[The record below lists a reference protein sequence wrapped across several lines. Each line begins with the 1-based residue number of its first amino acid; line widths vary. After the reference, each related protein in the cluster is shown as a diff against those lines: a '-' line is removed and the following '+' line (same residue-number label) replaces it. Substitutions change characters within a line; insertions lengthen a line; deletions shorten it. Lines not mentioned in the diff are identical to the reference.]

1 MSNLTLNCLV
11 VDDDSLSRNIL
22 EDLIND
28 TTSLN
33 LAASCQDPIQAFNFL
48 KEQQVDLLFL
58 DIEMP
63 KMDGMEMLRN
73 LNPLPQV
80 VLVTSHTEY
89 AVESYEYDVT
99 DFIKKPITP
108 ARFLKAI
115 DKVYKRLSTEE
126 TKITTKGDTI
136 FIKSDSRL
144 VQIDTNK
151 IFWIE
156 ALGNYMRVI
165 TEDGKYT
172 ILSTMK
178 DVASKLPSD
187 EFVRVHRSFIVRVDK
202 IKSIEDNYIIIDE
215 KQINIGKA
223 YKDGLNKF
231 LNLL

>member
-48 KEQQVDLLFL
+48 KEHQLDLLFL

-144 VQIDTNK
+144 VQINTNK

>member
-1 MSNLTLNCLV
+1 MMKCLI
-11 VDDDSLSRNIL
+11 VDDDELSRGIL

-28 TTSLN
+28 TASLD
-33 LAASCQDPIQAFNFL
+33 LVASCGNPLEAFNIL
-48 KEQQVDLLFL
+48 KESKIDLLFL

-63 KMDGMEMLRN
+63 KMDGISMLKA
-73 LNPLPQV
+73 LSPLPQV
-80 VLVTSHTEY
+80 ILVTSHDQY

-99 DFIKKPITP
+99 DFVKKPISA
-108 ARFLKAI
+108 ARFLKAVE
-115 DKVYKRLSTEE
+115 KANKRFSSDSSLF
-126 TKITTKGDTI
+126 TTKGETI
-136 FIKSDSRL
+136 FIKSDSKL
-144 VQIDTNK
+144 VQINTHK

-187 EFVRVHRSFIVRVDK
+187 EFVRVHRSFIVRLDK
-202 IKSIEDNYIIIDE
+202 IESIEDNYIIINNN
-215 KQINIGKA
+215 QINIGKA
-223 YKDGLNKF
+223 YKDGLSGK

>member
-48 KEQQVDLLFL
+48 KEHQVDLLFL

-144 VQIDTNK
+144 VQINTNK

-165 TEDGKYT
+165 TENGKYT

>member
-33 LAASCQDPIQAFNFL
+33 LSASCQDPIQAFNFL
-48 KEQQVDLLFL
+48 KEHQVDLLFL

-144 VQIDTNK
+144 VQINTNK

-165 TEDGKYT
+165 TENGKYT

>member
-80 VLVTSHTEY
+80 ILVTSHTEY

-144 VQIDTNK
+144 VQINTNK

>member
-1 MSNLTLNCLV
+1 MMMKCLI
-11 VDDDSLSRNIL
+11 VDDDDLSRGIL
-22 EDLIND
+22 EDLIDD
-28 TTSLN
+28 TDSLD
-33 LAASCQDPIQAFNFL
+33 LVASCADPIKAFNIL
-48 KEQQVDLLFL
+48 KDSSIDLLFL

-63 KMDGMEMLRN
+63 KMDGISMLKS

-80 VLVTSHTEY
+80 ILVTSYDKY

-99 DFIKKPITP
+99 DFVKKPISA

-115 DKVYKRLSTEE
+115 EKASKRFTKESSHFTAKGE
-126 TKITTKGDTI
+126 TV
-136 FIKSDSRL
+136 FIKSDSKL
-144 VQIDTNK
+144 VQINTNQ

-165 TEDGKYT
+165 TEEGKYT

-187 EFVRVHRSFIVRVDK
+187 DFVRVHRSFIVRLDK
-202 IKSIEDNYIIIDE
+202 IESIEDNYIVINDN
-215 KQINIGKA
+215 QINIGKA
-223 YKDGLNKF
+223 YKEGLNKK

>member
-1 MSNLTLNCLV
+1 MRMKCLV
-11 VDDDSLSRNIL
+11 VDDDDLSRGIL
-22 EDLIND
+22 EDLIKD
-28 TTSLN
+28 TDSLD
-33 LAASCQDPIQAFNFL
+33 LVASCADPIKAFNIL
-48 KEQQVDLLFL
+48 KDSSIDLLFL

-63 KMDGMEMLRN
+63 KMDGISMLKS

-80 VLVTSHTEY
+80 ILVTSYDKY

-99 DFIKKPITP
+99 DFVKKPIST

-115 DKVYKRLSTEE
+115 EKASKRF
-126 TKITTKGDTI
+126 TKESSHFTTKGETI
-136 FIKSDSRL
+136 FIKSDSKL
-144 VQIDTNK
+144 VQINTNQ

-165 TEDGKYT
+165 TEEGKYT

-187 EFVRVHRSFIVRVDK
+187 DFVRVHRSFIVRLDK
-202 IKSIEDNYIIIDE
+202 IESIEDNYIVINE
-215 KQINIGKA
+215 NQINIGKA
-223 YKDGLNKF
+223 YKEGLNKK

>member
-48 KEQQVDLLFL
+48 KEHQVDLLFL

-80 VLVTSHTEY
+80 ILVTSHTEY

-144 VQIDTNK
+144 VQINTNK

-165 TEDGKYT
+165 TENGKYT